1 MSELPS
7 QQEGKVG
14 EGARST
20 ATKEEVG
27 RASHRAR
34 AIRPQT
40 AIRYCSSVSQR
51 AVGSLQGCEQDFSEL
66 QRFTSLQ
73 DFALSGFRRS
83 RVPVCE
89 LLQETLAQLLVS
101 HSCCSVQVSGGAVYQ
116 FFGRSRMKMSTSSSG
131 IVWFLLPYASCFDG
145 LDEGIDVS
153 DLNPSESLPRFT
165 CSICDAK
172 SGSDS
177 SSSGKYRSSSEL
189 QSIGNTIIQ
198 DSGAAPLI
206 YSSFTGVLDNTEM
219 TRHTFVGR
227 ESASP
232 FSSASPTLSSDI
244 KSANLMGFEEP
255 AWLRRCLEEDAC
267 TLGNPFRLSTGS
279 SSWRPQ
285 SPIVPPELASYHL
298 FFYHP
303 GERKRTLLPGSHRL
317 RGTGNIL
324 WSGLASNV
332 VSFVTTLRSTPYSRD
347 LRHSEIWRISM
358 KALASRSVFP
368 FAGTS
373 RRRIPE
379 PGVQSSELCIPELI
393 GIRAP
398 SSSEGELG
406 PQVVGPRKISLAHQR
421 SYFSLPTLGQQIYSG
436 WEYWLQVPEQADLMG
451 AQASS
456 AEP

>member
-1 MSELPS
+1 MPRLAVGLDRKLRRE
-7 QQEGKVG
+7 KV
-14 EGARST
+14 E
-20 ATKEEVG
+20 G
-27 RASHRAR
+27 RAKRSDRLSGLESDGR
-34 AIRPQT
+34 KSR
-40 AIRYCSSVSQR
+40 REFGR
-51 AVGSLQGCEQDFSEL
+51 LRDFFDFSEL

-73 DFALSGFRRS
+73 DFAPSAVCVTLLLLCAGFRRS

-89 LLQETLAQLLVS
+89 LLHETL
-101 HSCCSVQVSGGAVYQ
+101 VQVSGGAVYQ

-153 DLNPSESLPRFT
+153 DLNPLESLPRFT

-198 DSGAAPLI
+198 DSGAAPLT
-206 YSSFTGVLDNTEM
+206 YSSFTGVLGNTEM
-219 TRHTFVGR
+219 TRHTSVGR

-279 SSWRPQ
+279 
-285 SPIVPPELASYHL
+285 
-298 FFYHP
+298 
-303 GERKRTLLPGSHRL
+303 
-317 RGTGNIL
+317 
-324 WSGLASNV
+324 
-332 VSFVTTLRSTPYSRD
+332 
-347 LRHSEIWRISM
+347 
-358 KALASRSVFP
+358 ALASRSVFP

-373 RRRIPE
+373 RRQIPE